1 MGVWGGGQAK
11 GGVLHIL
18 DHNYHFKR
26 KLCSGASIAQLI
38 ISVPASRK
46 SIPVNRVFHHNQN
59 KLICLNFEEFQRNFE
74 EFTTNLKQNEAQ
86 RARAE
91 ENVPLVHF

>member
-1 MGVWGGGQAK
+1 MRGSP
-11 GGVLHIL
+11 HTRSY
-18 DHNYHFKR
+18 DFKR

-38 ISVPASRK
+38 ISVPALRK
-46 SIPVNRVFHHNQN
+46 SIAVNRVFRHNRN

-74 EFTTNLKQNEAQ
+74 EFTKNLKHNEAQ
-86 RARAE
+86 RTRAE